1 MKKETKNLI
10 HELYEGSTLAC
21 ARLMTL
27 VENDDAESHEILKEI
42 FSHAGKANTVGITG
56 PPGVGKSTLTDK
68 LISYAR
74 KDKTQVGV
82 VAVDPSS
89 PFSGGALLGD
99 RIRMQAHYKDAGVF
113 IRSMSNRGHLG
124 GLSLKSQNVGKL
136 LEAKG
141 CGWVFYETVG
151 VGQAEVE
158 IAKVALTTLVVLMPG
173 LGDGIQALKA
183 GLLEVADILV
193 INKADK
199 EGAEELQRELEFSIM
214 GLSQEKKEYPKI
226 LLTVAAKDEGVEN
239 LWEEI
244 KKHRAH
250 LDASGLIHERRKEQI
265 HEELKGLLQDMVY
278 HAFVKQALPDG
289 ELGKIVEDIYTKRK
303 DPYTFVSKL
312 SKKIKVEA

>member
-1 MKKETKNLI
+1 MKKETKQLI
-10 HELYEGSTLAC
+10 HDLYEGSTLAC

-27 VENDDAESHEILKEI
+27 VENEDGESRDILKEI
-42 FSHAGKANTVGITG
+42 FPHAGKANTVGITG

-68 LISYAR
+68 LISRAR
-74 KDKTQVGV
+74 KEKSQVGV

-141 CGWVFYETVG
+141 CDWVFYETVG

-183 GLLEVADILV
+183 GLLEVADIFV

-199 EGAEELQRELEFSIM
+199 EGAEELKRELEFSIM
-214 GLSQEKKEYPKI
+214 GLSQETKEYPKI
-226 LLTVAAKDEGVEN
+226 LLTVAAKDEGVHS

-244 KKHRAH
+244 KTHRAY

-265 HEELKGLLQDMVY
+265 HEELRGLLRDMVF

-289 ELGKIVEDIYTKRK
+289 ELGKIVEDIYTKRT
-303 DPYTFVSKL
+303 DPYTFVGKL
-312 SKKIKVEA
+312 SKKIKVDT